1 MVRRT
6 RPSRASAVKAAITDT
21 HSQTLAIFMV
31 ENASA
36 LESQARFVDSRS
48 YLKSVFCPFFF
59 SLFKG
64 VYDFQMRISVVL
76 EVSSNTEMEDGLLD
90 AITFTTMDHATGA
103 PMVAAA
109 ARGRKG
115 RRRRRNEGRWK
126 GVSRSSSNGR
136 TPAEAGRGRKGRLTM

>member
-48 YLKSVFCPFFF
+48 YLKGVFFPFLF
-59 SLFKG
+59 SLFKCG
-64 VYDFQMRISVVL
+64 YDFQMRISVVL

-90 AITFTTMDHATGA
+90 AITFTTMDHATEA
-103 PMVAAA
+103 PMVADA

-115 RRRRRNEGRWK
+115 RRRRRK
-126 GVSRSSSNGR
+126 GGSRSSSNGR
-136 TPAEAGRGRKGRLTM
+136 TPAEAAGRGRKGRLTM

>member
-6 RPSRASAVKAAITDT
+6 RPSRASAVKAALTDT

-90 AITFTTMDHATGA
+90 AITFTTMDHVMEAL
-103 PMVAAA
+103 MVAAA

-115 RRRRRNEGRWK
+115 RRRRRK
-126 GVSRSSSNGR
+126 GVSRS
-136 TPAEAGRGRKGRLTM
+136 